1 MFDVK
6 KIRKDFKILNRE
18 VWDDKPLVYLDNAA
32 TTQKPNCV
40 IDSIVNY
47 YENYNANIHRG
58 VHKLAEEATV
68 AYENVREKVSRFINA
83 SDEDAVIFTRN
94 ATESMNLLAFCLGES
109 LKEGDEVIISE
120 MEHHANIIPWYL
132 LRDRKKITVKFVPV
146 TEKYELDYEALEKL
160 ITNKTKIVSITQKSN
175 VLGTVNDIKKISKLA
190 KLVDAIVIV
199 DAAQSVPHMK
209 VDFSNLGAD
218 FIVFSSHKMCGP
230 TGVGVLVGKKE
241 LFEKMPPYMGGG
253 EMIRKVT
260 FEDFTCNDVPWKFEA
275 GTPNIAD
282 VIAFGVA
289 IDYLEKIGIEDIYEY
304 EKELTLY
311 ALEKMKKFEFL
322 KIYNPL
328 LCHSRLDRESIK
340 PLVLDSHPQSQLRTS
355 FHGNDIGGSGLITFS
370 NPVVHPHDIAT
381 IVDQYGVA
389 IRAGHH
395 CAQPLMKKLGV
406 SSTCRASFYFYN
418 TKEEIDIFIN
428 VLKKALEYFEIGAC
442 KNLKQVSGKG

>member
-18 VWDDKPLVYLDNAA
+18 IWDDKLLVYLDNAA

-132 LRDRKKITVKFVPV
+132 LRDRKKITIKFIPI

-160 ITNKTKIVSITQKSN
+160 ITKKTKIVSITQKSN

-190 KLVDAIVIV
+190 KTVNAIVIV
-199 DAAQSVPHMK
+199 DAAQSAPHMK
-209 VDFSNLGAD
+209 IDFSNLGAD
-218 FIVFSSHKMCGP
+218 FIAFSSHKMCGP
-230 TGVGVLVGKKE
+230 TGIGVLVGKKE
-241 LFEKMPPYMGGG
+241 LLEKMPPYMGGG

-289 IDYLEKIGIEDIYEY
+289 LDYLENIGIENIYEY

-311 ALEKMKKFEFL
+311 ALDKMKQFEFL
-322 KIYNPL
+322 KIYN
-328 LCHSRLDRESIK
+328 SRAASCEQGSGN
-340 PLVLDSHPQSQLRTS
+340 SSSQDAGR
-355 FHGNDIGGSGLITFS
+355 GSGIGLITFS

-442 KNLKQVSGKG
+442 KTLKTVLPK